1 MAPPK
6 LIGPTQRTIKRP
18 ALSDVSNIP
27 AVRAAKPIA
36 TKPTTNATILSKTAA
51 KPIAT
56 KPTTN
61 ASIIPKAAAKSIA
74 TKSTTNVTIVSKTA
88 VTAGGTSN
96 YGETSSLKQQLQ
108 QQSLQIKQQP
118 PPPKEQ
124 VVTTTTTTTTSAH
137 NSKRIKV
144 QEEWEDL
151 DKDDVNDPLMVSE
164 YVVEIFEYLH
174 ELEKETMPNPNYM
187 EFQKEL
193 QWKMRVILVDWLV
206 EIHNKLRLLPE
217 TLFLTV
223 NIVDRFLSVRVVSL
237 VKLQLVGITSMF
249 IAAKYEEICGPSIKN
264 FIFLSD
270 GGYSEAEMLKAERYI
285 LQTLDFKLSY
295 PSPMNFLRRI
305 SKADN
310 YEVNART
317 IAKYLLEVMLLDHRF
332 LATPPS
338 KAAAAALFLARY
350 VIGNAEWHANLV
362 HYSTYTEEELM
373 STIEL
378 LIDHLKRPRKVEA
391 VYRKYSAKRFI
402 RASVYVQE
410 WINRNYKDTITTT
423 ENY

>member
-6 LIGPTQRTIKRP
+6 QIGPPQRTIKRP
-18 ALSDVSNIP
+18 ALSDVIP
-27 AVRAAKPIA
+27 
-36 TKPTTNATILSKTAA
+36 TKPLA
-51 KPIAT
+51 PIT
-56 KPTTN
+56 
-61 ASIIPKAAAKSIA
+61 
-74 TKSTTNVTIVSKTA
+74 
-88 VTAGGTSN
+88 
-96 YGETSSLKQQLQ
+96 LRH
-108 QQSLQIKQQP
+108 P
-118 PPPKEQ
+118 PNKN
-124 VVTTTTTTTTSAH
+124 VTTTVVGGTAAVYTRRRVTRENLGAIENHHHHHSQTLITREEKAVSNNRQQERVNKNVSTTSVAVAASNVTRTVAASTTSTTTTSSH
-137 NSKRIKV
+137 HSKRIKV

-151 DKDDVNDPLMVSE
+151 DKNDVNDPLMVSE

-193 QWKMRVILVDWLV
+193 QWKMRLILVDWLV

-264 FIFLSD
+264 FIVLSD
-270 GGYSEAEMLKAERYI
+270 GGYSEAEMLKAEQYI

-295 PSPMNFLRRI
+295 PSPMNFLRRD

-317 IAKYLLEVMLLDHRF
+317 IAKYLLEIMLLDHRF

-338 KAAAAALFLARY
+338 KAAAVALYLARY
-350 VIGNAEWHANLV
+350 VIGNIEWHANLV
-362 HYSTYTEEELM
+362 HYSTYTEEQLLPN
-373 STIEL
+373 IEL
-378 LIDHLKRPRKVEA
+378 LIDHLKKPRKVEA

-410 WINRNYKDTITTT
+410 WINRNYRDTTATTT
-423 ENY
+423 ENYR